1 MEISGTGQRRP
12 AVQGG
17 RVIQRP
23 WSDARVRRGAV
34 GATAAA
40 VVAGLAGLLTAAP
53 AGAQPSYPSK
63 PVRIVVPWPA
73 GGGTDFAARV
83 LAQRLGERMTQP
95 VLVENRAGAAGNI
108 GAEAVAKSA
117 ADGYTLLLAITSVS
131 INPALFPKMP
141 FDIVK
146 DLAPVTLVARAPMVL
161 SIHPVLPARNV
172 RELIELGRRRPGEL
186 NFAYSGAGT
195 TMQVSAEMFN
205 LVSGLRTVGDA
216 NKGGAPAVA
225 DLAGGQVQFAFP
237 TLPSVLPFIRS
248 GRVRALAVATAQ
260 RSAMLPEVP
269 TMIEGGVKDFD
280 FAEWYGLFVPSGVP
294 REVVRRLNE
303 ESVAILKTPDVRER
317 FAVQGLEVLS
327 STPEQFGELVQRDL
341 ARFGDVIR
349 RAGIKVE

>member
-1 MEISGTGQRRP
+1 MKAGQTRGRGIHEAALLAGF
-12 AVQGG
+12 AVLGG
-17 RVIQRP
+17 SLP
-23 WSDARVRRGAV
+23 
-34 GATAAA
+34 AAA
-40 VVAGLAGLLTAAP
+40 
-53 AGAQPSYPSK
+53 QPGYPSK

-73 GGGTDFAARV
+73 GGGTDFAGRV
-83 LAQRLGERMTQP
+83 MAQRLAERMGQT

-108 GAEAVAKSA
+108 GAEAVARSA
-117 ADGYTLLLAITSVS
+117 PDGYTLLLAITSVS
-131 INPALFPKMP
+131 INPALFAKMP

-205 LVSGLRTVGDA
+205 LVSSLRTVGVA
-216 NKGGAPAVA
+216 YKGGAPAVA
-225 DLAGGQVQFAFP
+225 DLAAGQVQFAFP

-248 GRVRALAVATAQ
+248 GRVRALAVTTAQ

-269 TMIEGGVKDFD
+269 TMVEGGVKDFD
-280 FAEWYGLFVPSGVP
+280 FAEWYGLFVPSGTP
-294 REVVRRLNE
+294 REVLRRLNE
-303 ESVAILKTPDVRER
+303 ESVAVLRTGDVRER

>member
-1 MEISGTGQRRP
+1 MPSSAKRP
-12 AVQGG
+12 A
-17 RVIQRP
+17 R
-23 WSDARVRRGAV
+23 
-34 GATAAA
+34 
-40 VVAGLAGLLTAAP
+40 
-53 AGAQPSYPSK
+53 
-63 PVRIVVPWPA
+63 
-73 GGGTDFAARV
+73 
-83 LAQRLGERMTQP
+83 
-95 VLVENRAGAAGNI
+95 
-108 GAEAVAKSA
+108 
-117 ADGYTLLLAITSVS
+117 
-131 INPALFPKMP
+131 
-141 FDIVK
+141 
-146 DLAPVTLVARAPMVL
+146 LAPISVRL
-161 SIHPVLPARNV
+161 SRRE

-205 LVSGLRTVGDA
+205 LVSGLRTVGVA
-216 NKGGAPAVA
+216 YKGGAPAVA

-248 GRVRALAVATAQ
+248 GRVRALAVTTAQ

-280 FAEWYGLFVPSGVP
+280 FAEWYGLFVPSGVQ

>member
-1 MEISGTGQRRP
+1 MESN
-12 AVQGG
+12 GG
-17 RVIQRP
+17 DV
-23 WSDARVRRGAV
+23 WVANAARAV
-34 GATAAA
+34 GISAMYASISATVALAAM
-40 VVAGLAGLLTAAP
+40 AGLAATLLPLP
-53 AGAQPSYPSK
+53 ASAQPGYPAK

-83 LAQRLGERMTQP
+83 LAQRLGERMGQP

-108 GAEAVAKSA
+108 GAEAVAKSPP
-117 ADGYTLLLAITSVS
+117 DGYTMLLAITSVS

-161 SIHPVLPARNV
+161 SVHPVLPARSV
-172 RELIELGRRRPGEL
+172 KELVDLARRRPGEL

-205 LVSGLRTVGDA
+205 LVSSLRTVGVA
-216 NKGGAPAVA
+216 YKGGAPAVA

-248 GRVRALAVATAQ
+248 GRVRALAVTTAQ
-260 RSAMLPEVP
+260 RSSMLAEVP

-280 FAEWYGLFVPSGVP
+280 FAEWYGLFVPAAVP
-294 REVVRRLNE
+294 REAVRRLNE
-303 ESVAILKTPDVRER
+303 ESVWVLKTAEVRDR

-327 STPEQFGELVQRDL
+327 SLPEQFGELVQKDL